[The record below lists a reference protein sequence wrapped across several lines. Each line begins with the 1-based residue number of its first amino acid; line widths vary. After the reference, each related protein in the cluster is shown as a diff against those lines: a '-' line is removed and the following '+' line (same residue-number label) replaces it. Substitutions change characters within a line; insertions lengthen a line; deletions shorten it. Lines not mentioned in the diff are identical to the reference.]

1 MTACHGASGD
11 PSVHQ
16 GGGTSAAPELPQ
28 DGGRANSDRCAH
40 LGTEPQTGCRPAPA
54 EEGSDLP
61 VGSDRQGS
69 EEAIEGRVSGGSLA
83 GAAEAA
89 GHPALPVL
97 ESLRLA
103 AQTCGLLT
111 RLRAGPLLLQR
122 APRGPLSAHLL
133 PLLLSAALSALC
145 LQKEVPLPR
154 SH

>member
-1 MTACHGASGD
+1 M
-11 PSVHQ
+11 
-16 GGGTSAAPELPQ
+16 
-28 DGGRANSDRCAH
+28 
-40 LGTEPQTGCRPAPA
+40 GCRPAPA

-61 VGSDRQGS
+61 VGSDGQGS

-89 GHPALPVL
+89 EHPALPVL
-97 ESLRLA
+97 ASLCLA

-111 RLRAGPLLLQR
+111 RLWAGPLLLQR
-122 APRGPLSAHLL
+122 APPVPLSAHLL